1 VLAELPPAPATLPW
15 EWLSLEPTSKGKGE
29 YTFEMDGRFP
39 VARADVAS
47 TDNSLVQWT
56 LFSRDD
62 ESAEWQRRSAPW
74 IAYQVQQG
82 TQGQRQQSAAQPL
95 GGVHRDRYWKLVA
108 NPAETATAPTLR
120 LGYQPEVL
128 VFLSQGA
135 APYALAVGSATARR
149 TDAPIGVL
157 IEELRQRNDP
167 SWQPTLA
174 RLEGSPEPLA
184 GDAALKPQHDWKSW
198 LLWAL
203 LGWACWWW
211 AAWRSACFGRSRRL
225 RRRFRRTW
233 VAASAIPGPS
243 GWAGDAVKSMAR
255 IPLPSPP
262 ARPLTVSVCVHPRK
276 EKEEQSC
283 LAGRSCRAEPTLG
296 CSPGCIAR
304 DTRNRGHPLRLMNL
318 WWALDARQASRD
330 GLRRPRQPT
339 APATHSITRRQRF
352 GCCSCCCASACRR
365 HRPPPPAP
373 DTMAVC
379 RSPASRP

>member
-1 VLAELPPAPATLPW
+1 MLAQGDTRLPTLRSVLAELPPAPATLPW

-29 YTFEMDGRFP
+29 YTFELDGRFP
-39 VARADVAS
+39 VARADVTS

-74 IAYQVQQG
+74 IAYQLQQG
-82 TQGQRQQSAAQPL
+82 AQGQRQQSAAQPL

-149 TDAPIGVL
+149 MEAPIGVL

-184 GDAALKPQHDWKSW
+184 GDAALKPQHDWKAW

-203 LGWACWWW
+203 LGLGVLVVGGLAV
-211 AAWRSACFGRSRRL
+211 SLL
-225 RRRFRRTW
+225 RQ
-233 VAASAIPGPS
+233 
-243 GWAGDAVKSMAR
+243 K
-255 IPLPSPP
+255 
-262 ARPLTVSVCVHPRK
+262 
-276 EKEEQSC
+276 
-283 LAGRSCRAEPTLG
+283 
-296 CSPGCIAR
+296 
-304 DTRNRGHPLRLMNL
+304 
-318 WWALDARQASRD
+318 
-330 GLRRPRQPT
+330 
-339 APATHSITRRQRF
+339 
-352 GCCSCCCASACRR
+352 
-365 HRPPPPAP
+365 PAP
-373 DTMAVC
+373 SA
-379 RSPASRP
+379 